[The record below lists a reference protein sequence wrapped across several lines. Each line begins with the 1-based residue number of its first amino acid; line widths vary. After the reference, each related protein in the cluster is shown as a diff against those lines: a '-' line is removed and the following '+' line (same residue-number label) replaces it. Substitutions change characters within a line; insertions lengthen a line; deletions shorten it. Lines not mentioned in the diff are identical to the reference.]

1 MARGPRRDGAFAP
14 PDGRAGHWQ
23 RHRGPRARRLLL
35 RLRTGGGNASGPPAP
50 SGSVRSPAA
59 EGRAMNR
66 TRRTRSL
73 TPEERK
79 LWAHVAREIAP
90 LKGRSLA
97 EEPEPEPSAPAQPAA
112 KAEPPPSAPAARP

>member
-1 MARGPRRDGAFAP
+1 
-14 PDGRAGHWQ
+14 
-23 RHRGPRARRLLL
+23 
-35 RLRTGGGNASGPPAP
+35 
-50 SGSVRSPAA
+50 
-59 EGRAMNR
+59 MNR

-112 KAEPPPSAPAARP
+112 KAEPPPSAPAARLAGPPPRPPAPRPARPRLPPLAPLDRKVKTALRRGARSVNAAIDLHG

>member
-1 MARGPRRDGAFAP
+1 
-14 PDGRAGHWQ
+14 
-23 RHRGPRARRLLL
+23 
-35 RLRTGGGNASGPPAP
+35 
-50 SGSVRSPAA
+50 
-59 EGRAMNR
+59 MNR

-112 KAEPPPSAPAARP
+112 SRAAAERARRPTRAAAPAAARAA